1 MVQIAKE
8 FEFEAAHQLESHDG
22 QCANIHGHS
31 YRLRVTLKGS
41 PREQED
47 AKEGFVIDFKELKQR
62 VKDAFLD
69 EWDHAFLA
77 KGTEAILPQMK
88 SQGLKIVELGFRAT
102 AENMCQHIAWLLYKQ
117 GLPVDSVRLY
127 ETRTSYA
134 QVAMEDLLRQGGPS
148 CYNRPKPVCLDEK
161 LPVSEIFGPTIQGE
175 GMAIGQKSLFL
186 RMYGCD
192 DHCSW
197 CDSTYAWDGQEA
209 PKHWSVEQIVQKIQD
224 LGQPCGCR
232 YITLTGGNPCIH
244 EGAAMNSLIT
254 VLKKYGYHIG
264 VETQGTR
271 NPGWLR
277 EVDAV
282 TISPKPP
289 SSGNPTSAAA
299 VLPLVRRLQQHRIPF
314 SFKVVLFT
322 EEDFDYMNQLYRQF
336 PGPEYPWYVQPGNS
350 NSKDTF
356 ELAQAV
362 SRYEEICQRILQ
374 DPELSWVKPLPQLH
388 TWLWGNERGV

>member
-62 VKDAFLD
+62 VKAAFLD

-197 CDSTYAWDGQEA
+197 CDSTYAMGGQGS
-209 PKHWSVEQIVQKIQD
+209 HQS
-224 LGQPCGCR
+224 
-232 YITLTGGNPCIH
+232 TGALN
-244 EGAAMNSLIT
+244 
-254 VLKKYGYHIG
+254 K
-264 VETQGTR
+264 
-271 NPGWLR
+271 
-277 EVDAV
+277 
-282 TISPKPP
+282 
-289 SSGNPTSAAA
+289 
-299 VLPLVRRLQQHRIPF
+299 
-314 SFKVVLFT
+314 SFKRF
-322 EEDFDYMNQLYRQF
+322 
-336 PGPEYPWYVQPGNS
+336 
-350 NSKDTF
+350 K
-356 ELAQAV
+356 
-362 SRYEEICQRILQ
+362 I
-374 DPELSWVKPLPQLH
+374 
-388 TWLWGNERGV
+388 

>member
-1 MVQIAKE
+1 
-8 FEFEAAHQLESHDG
+8 
-22 QCANIHGHS
+22 
-31 YRLRVTLKGS
+31 
-41 PREQED
+41 
-47 AKEGFVIDFKELKQR
+47 
-62 VKDAFLD
+62 
-69 EWDHAFLA
+69 
-77 KGTEAILPQMK
+77 
-88 SQGLKIVELGFRAT
+88 
-102 AENMCQHIAWLLYKQ
+102 
-117 GLPVDSVRLY
+117 
-127 ETRTSYA
+127 
-134 QVAMEDLLRQGGPS
+134 
-148 CYNRPKPVCLDEK
+148 
-161 LPVSEIFGPTIQGE
+161 
-175 GMAIGQKSLFL
+175 
-186 RMYGCD
+186 
-192 DHCSW
+192 
-197 CDSTYAWDGQEA
+197 
-209 PKHWSVEQIVQKIQD
+209 
-224 LGQPCGCR
+224 
-232 YITLTGGNPCIH
+232 
-244 EGAAMNSLIT
+244 MNSLIT
-254 VLKKYGYHIG
+254 ALKKYGYHIG

-322 EEDFDYMNQLYRQF
+322 EEDFDYMKRLYRQF